1 MDSQFISPISVEKFA
16 AYLDGNLPEAEMQ
29 SVSSLINKN
38 VDLAEIIDACD
49 FIDEAIEYNSF
60 LGQELPEEIRSLD
73 FEIPNLDDIDNFE
86 FEEINPWENV
96 EVACANDDNDLFYPE
111 DIEETEDTEECLLDN
126 FDFTNDDDIDF

>member
-38 VDLAEIIDACD
+38 VDLAEIIDTCD

-73 FEIPNLDDIDNFE
+73 FEIPNLEDIDNFE

-111 DIEETEDTEECLLDN
+111 DIEETEDTEECSLDN